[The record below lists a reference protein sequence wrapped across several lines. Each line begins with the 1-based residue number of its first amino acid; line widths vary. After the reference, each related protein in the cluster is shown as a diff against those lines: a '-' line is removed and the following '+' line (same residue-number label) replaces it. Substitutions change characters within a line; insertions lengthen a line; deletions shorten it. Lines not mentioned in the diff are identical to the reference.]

1 MHTMQNCFS
10 VLKLW
15 LSEVQ
20 RSKVNSSEKCESCLC
35 LPKDC
40 CFRHSAVWVS
50 PLQLMF
56 LKFSH
61 LSLSF
66 RCNLKKKAN
75 KTKPVKKAAK
85 TASVLESLVRTVL
98 GCCNW
103 RWEAQTDFTG
113 QWTGTASQCPSS
125 LSCSSPHC
133 HWPGAPP
140 MVKAS
145 WWPSA
150 MRWRCFHSPPLFP
163 WMGAGPCWSEDF
175 GISERFQY

>member
-15 LSEVQ
+15 LSEVR

-50 PLQLMF
+50 PLQLVF

-66 RCNLKKKAN
+66 RCNSKRSQQN
-75 KTKPVKKAAK
+75 KLIKKAAK

-98 GCCNW
+98 GCCIW
-103 RWEAQTDFTG
+103 GWEAQTDCTG
-113 QWTGTASQCPSS
+113 WWTGTASWLLSS
-125 LSCSSPHC
+125 LSFCSSPHC
-133 HWPGAPP
+133 SWPGAQPL
-140 MVKAS
+140 VKAS
-145 WWPSA
+145 QWPSGIW
-150 MRWRCFHSPPLFP
+150 WRCSHPAPLFCGA
-163 WMGAGPCWSEDF
+163 GAGPCWPEDF
-175 GISERFQY
+175 RISECFQY